1 MGVQS
6 FSQGTDRR
14 RKGGNKSCGVSAF
27 VSRLK
32 GDNKGMR
39 ERERDRG
46 KVGYTERKKE
56 NKEGGMLWLSHESA
70 VRVIGC

>member
-1 MGVQS
+1 MVEDSCKVMRQSGMGVQS

-27 VSRLK
+27 VSRMK

-39 ERERDRG
+39 ERN
-46 KVGYTERKKE
+46 TER
-56 NKEGGMLWLSHESA
+56 
-70 VRVIGC
+70 R